1 MRVCK
6 IFLSVVRL
14 IFLII
19 KDLYLPNSAGSN
31 VAKDCVT
38 NRLATSCCE
47 SFQTR
52 GGNPKSESDHIFG
65 PKKESA
71 SEFAI

>member
-6 IFLSVVRL
+6 FFLSVVRL

-31 VAKDCVT
+31 VAKDCGYY
-38 NRLATSCCE
+38 RLATSYCV
-47 SFQTR
+47 
-52 GGNPKSESDHIFG
+52 P
-65 PKKESA
+65 
-71 SEFAI
+71 